1 MVQKQEENE
10 RAKAEAVLQRLD
22 EKEKRLHQKA
32 ANKAVK
38 KAREWRN
45 KGTLRLLYIV
55 DKKGGGRLL
64 KRA

>member
-10 RAKAEAVLQRLD
+10 RVKAKAVLQRLD
-22 EKEKRLHQKA
+22 KKEKRQYQKA
-32 ANKAVK
+32 ANEAAK

-45 KGTLRLLYIV
+45 KGTLGLLYIV